1 MAETLE
7 TRIAYLEQMLDAQV
21 KLNFMLFPI
30 ILQHDEQ
37 FQIKAAE
44 VLRQILVSP
53 AMKLSPLLEQ
63 QIRILR
69 DVLVSPIPREVVEAS
84 RQPSIQSV
92 EQPALL

>member
-7 TRIAYLEQMLDAQV
+7 TRIAFLEQVLDAHV
-21 KLNFMLFPI
+21 KLNAILFPI

-37 FQIKAAE
+37 FRAKAAE
-44 VLRQILVSP
+44 TLRQILVSP

-69 DVLVSPIPREVVEAS
+69 DVLVLPIPQEVVES
-84 RQPSIQSV
+84 CLQPSIRPV
-92 EQPALL
+92 E